1 MPARNSSRTWKIIT
15 GILLLLA
22 AVMAIIIIHWA
33 VKSKTK
39 GCFHDNN
46 IHFMKVKAPDT
57 RAAKLFSDLAPEE
70 IITVKE
76 YMFDQKELNLL
87 PITQA
92 AVNSNYIF
100 LIELFNPP
108 KEDVLY
114 YLASNGSKPER
125 VARVVVFQG
134 AHKSPVVQEYL
145 VGPLPKPI
153 CYRKRNYSN
162 RHYSILYSSRPNSF
176 PEGTHLRNIIS
187 EIGDKLYHVFKE
199 SYGYWMNNCSTNC
212 LVAVD
217 FSPKGFKPGDRE
229 TWFMFFKIHVGFY
242 LRVTDFEILI
252 DHRSTNVREWRV
264 KKLFYHGQYF
274 DSIEQLLEGYG
285 NGKIQKVTYSGKTNK
300 NLIYSTFQRRGTFQ
314 ANTKQR
320 GPLEFEP
327 DGHRFQLYGNLVQY
341 MPWTF
346 AIRVRSSTGLQ
357 IFDIRFNGERIA
369 YELSFQE
376 AIAFYGGNT
385 PATMQNKAVDSGW
398 LFGSS
403 TFEMIKGVD
412 CPKHA
417 VFIDLHHFIDTDEVL
432 HFPSSLCVFEHNAAI
447 PLRRHYSGYNKK
459 VSFHGGVENHV
470 LVVRTIHTVHNYDY
484 IIDVLFYQNGV
495 IETKVSATGYLHVS
509 GFVGEGKKY
518 GTVVWDNVLGNVHA
532 HLYNFKLDMDLAGAQ
547 NSFMTVSREFENIS
561 HPWSPGRW
569 LIQPWVH
576 RRVVNHEGEA
586 AFRHGTTLPYL
597 VFYNP
602 KKENRWGHS
611 RGYRLQLNSHTQ
623 PILPEGY
630 GEEKGV
636 TWNRY
641 KVAVTKYKET
651 ETISSSM
658 YNQNNPWDPVV
669 YFDDFLNDNENI
681 ENKDLVAWITT
692 GFVHVPSTEDIPA
705 TATPG
710 NSVGFFFRP
719 FNFFD
724 EDPSLASPDGVVVRP
739 DQGKTR

>member
-1 MPARNSSRTWKIIT
+1 MPARNSSQTWKIIT
-15 GILLLLA
+15 AILVFLT

-33 VKSKTK
+33 VKRKTK

-46 IHFMKVKAPDT
+46 HLFMKVKAPDT
-57 RAAKLFSDLAPEE
+57 RAAELFSDLTPGE

-76 YMFDQKELNLL
+76 YMFDQKDLNLL

-92 AVNSNYIF
+92 SVNSNYIF

-108 KEDVLY
+108 KKEVLHY
-114 YLASNGSKPER
+114 MESNGSKPER
-125 VARVVVFQG
+125 VAIVVVFQG
-134 AHKSPVVQEYL
+134 AHKIPVVQEYL

-153 CYRKRNYSN
+153 WYRKHNPSN
-162 RHYSILYSSRPNSF
+162 RHNSIPYSSRPSSF
-176 PEGTHLRNIIS
+176 PEDINLHIIIS
-187 EIGDKLYHVFKE
+187 KIGDELYHVFKE

-212 LVAVD
+212 LGAGG

-229 TWFMFFKIHVGFY
+229 TWFMFFKIHEGFN
-242 LRVTDFEILI
+242 LQVIDFEMLI
-252 DHRSTNVREWRV
+252 DHRSKNIKEWQV
-264 KKLFYHGQYF
+264 KKLFHNGQYF
-274 DSIEQLLEGYG
+274 DSIEQLVEGYE
-285 NGKIQKVTYSGKTNK
+285 KDKLQKVAYSGKTKK
-300 NLIYSTFQRRGTFQ
+300 NLIYSTFQRRGNFQ

-346 AIRVRSSTGLQ
+346 AFRVRSSTGLQ

-376 AIAFYGGNT
+376 AISFYGGNT
-385 PATMQNKAVDSGW
+385 PAIMQNKAVDSAW
-398 LFGSS
+398 SFGSS

-417 VFIDLHHFIDTDEVL
+417 AFIDLHHFIDTDEVL
-432 HFPSSLCVFEHNAAI
+432 HFPSSLCVFEHNTAI
-447 PLRRHYSGYNKK
+447 PLRRHYSHHNKK
-459 VSFHGGVENHV
+459 FYFHGGAENHV
-470 LVVRTIHTVHNYDY
+470 LVVRAIHTVENYDY

-495 IETKVSATGYLHVS
+495 IETKVSATGYLQVS
-509 GFVGEGKKY
+509 GLVGEGKRY
-518 GTVVWDNVLGNVHA
+518 GTVVWDNVLGNVHT
-532 HLYNFKLDMDLAGAQ
+532 HLYNFKLDMDLAGSQ

-561 HPWSPGRW
+561 HPWSPGRR

-576 RRVVNHEGEA
+576 RRVVSHEGDA
-586 AFRHGTTLPYL
+586 AFRHRTTLPYL

-611 RGYRLQLNSHTQ
+611 RGFRLQLNSHAQ

-636 TWNRY
+636 TWSRY
-641 KVAVTKYKET
+641 EVAVTKYKES
-651 ETISSSM
+651 ETISCSM
-658 YNQNNPWDPVV
+658 YNQNNLWDPVV

-681 ENKDLVAWITT
+681 ENKV
-692 GFVHVPSTEDIPA
+692 
-705 TATPG
+705 
-710 NSVGFFFRP
+710 
-719 FNFFD
+719 
-724 EDPSLASPDGVVVRP
+724 
-739 DQGKTR
+739 